1 MGSAEFREESGSG
14 FQKAVHVITCSN
26 IPVPFRDW
34 DHEDVSV
41 EEHRRRYARTKREM
55 LCLLLTNTVFSLA
68 LLGPLWY
75 TVSQINARHVFLA
88 RFTGTQERENI
99 SYNEANKLNM
109 WVTLTTCLCC
119 ILETGLYFAYNELV
133 KTIFETGISKL
144 FSGAPVDLHSK
155 WR

>member
-1 MGSAEFREESGSG
+1 MTNDENVREIFSKILPMFRWNYEDPENPTSPAYSLYTGLSAKMTLVAFICILLLHCLAIVVVKLITSAEFREESGSR

-41 EEHRRRYARTKREM
+41 EEHLRRYARTKREM

-75 TVSQINARHVFLA
+75 TGQL
-88 RFTGTQERENI
+88 FTFKN
-99 SYNEANKLNM
+99 
-109 WVTLTTCLCC
+109 
-119 ILETGLYFAYNELV
+119 
-133 KTIFETGISKL
+133 
-144 FSGAPVDLHSK
+144 H
-155 WR
+155 